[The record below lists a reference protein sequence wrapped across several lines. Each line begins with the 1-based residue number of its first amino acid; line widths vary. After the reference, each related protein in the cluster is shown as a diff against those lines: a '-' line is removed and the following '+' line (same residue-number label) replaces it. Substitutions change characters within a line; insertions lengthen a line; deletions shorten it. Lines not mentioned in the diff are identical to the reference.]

1 MNIRKIVRD
10 MWIIAYMKSIPDLKR
25 QPLMLLILVGL
36 AAIPLFF
43 IGLFAG
49 GDNAEATFNGGL
61 IGVIVSSIGFIA
73 ITASIQD
80 LTYDRYVKLR
90 EMVVAMPVHPLSY
103 VMGLTLGFLI
113 FSFPGFIAF
122 LCYGV
127 YRGLFDPIS
136 ILMTLGAMV
145 LCWLALATIG
155 FTIATYLHK
164 TSPNTL
170 GIIANILSFGF
181 VFLPPVY
188 YSETMLTNIGGMDLS
203 WFVYL
208 LPTSNAAAIIRYST
222 DLTAWNGTAFMLHW
236 IILALTVIVFSVLVV
251 KKARWREP

>member
-1 MNIRKIVRD
+1 MSIRKIIKD
-10 MWIIAYMKSIPDLKR
+10 TWIIAYMKSIPDIKR

-43 IGLFAG
+43 ITLFGGAEMMDVGLV
-49 GDNAEATFNGGL
+49 
-61 IGVIVSSIGFIA
+61 GVIVSSIGFIA

-80 LTYDRYVKLR
+80 ITWDRYVKLR

-103 VMGLTLGFLI
+103 AMGLTLGFLI

-127 YRGLFDPIS
+127 YRGLFDPFS
-136 ILMTLGAMV
+136 ILVTLGAMI
-145 LCWLALATIG
+145 LCWLALAAMG
-155 FTIATYLHK
+155 FTIATYQHK

-188 YSETMLTNIGGMDLS
+188 YSEAMLTNMSGMNLS
-203 WFVYL
+203 WIVYIF
-208 LPTSNAAAIIRYST
+208 PTSNAAAIIRYAT
-222 DLTAWNGTAFMLHW
+222 GAGETVMDPTAFMLHW
-236 IILALTVIVFSVLVV
+236 LVLIVTVVVFSALVMW
-251 KKARWREP
+251 KARWREP

>member
-1 MNIRKIVRD
+1 MNIKKIIKD
-10 MWIIAYMKSIPDLKR
+10 TWIIAYIKSIPDLKR

-43 IGLFAG
+43 IGLFG
-49 GDNAEATFNGGL
+49 GDKPGIFEAGL

-73 ITASIQD
+73 ITASVQD
-80 LTYDRYVKLR
+80 ITWDRYVKLR

-103 VMGLTLGFLI
+103 AMGLTLGFLI

-122 LCYGV
+122 IIYGA
-127 YRGLFDPIS
+127 YIGLFSPIS
-136 ILMTLGAMV
+136 ILMTLGAMI
-145 LCWLALATIG
+145 LCWLALAAIG
-155 FTIATYLHK
+155 FTIATYQHK

-170 GIIANILSFGF
+170 GIIANIMSFVF

-188 YSETMLTNIGGMDLS
+188 YQEGMLGELHWI
-203 WFVYL
+203 VYI
-208 LPTSNAAAIIRYST
+208 LPTSNAAAIIRDST
-222 DLTAWNGTAFMLHW
+222 GVTSSSLEGFLLHW
-236 IILALTVIVFSVLVV
+236 VILLGTVVLFSVLVV

>member
-1 MNIRKIVRD
+1 MTLKKIIKD
-10 MWIIAYMKSIPDLKR
+10 TWLIAYMKSVPDIKR

-43 IGLFAG
+43 IGLFSG
-49 GDNAEATFNGGL
+49 GDDPNVFEIGL
-61 IGVIVSSIGFIA
+61 VGVIVSSIGFIA
-73 ITASIQD
+73 ITASVQD
-80 LTYDRYVKLR
+80 ITWDRYVKLR

-103 VMGLTLGFLI
+103 AMGLTLGFLI

-122 LCYGV
+122 IIYGV
-127 YRGLFDPIS
+127 YLGIFDIIS
-136 ILMTLGAMV
+136 ILMTFGAMI
-145 LCWLALATIG
+145 LCWLGLAAIG
-155 FTIATYLHK
+155 FTIATYQHK

-170 GIIANILSFGF
+170 GIIANILSFVF

-188 YSETMLTNIGGMDLS
+188 YSETMLGEFS
-203 WFVYL
+203 WIVYI

-222 DLTAWNGTAFMLHW
+222 ELTAWNPTAFILHW
-236 IILALTVIVFSVLVV
+236 LILALTVVVFSLLVV

>member
-1 MNIRKIVRD
+1 MSINKIIKD
-10 MWIIAYMKSIPDLKR
+10 TFTIAWLKSIPDLKR
-25 QPLMLLILVGL
+25 QPLMLIILVGL

-61 IGVIVSSIGFIA
+61 VGVIVSSVGFIA

-90 EMVVAMPVHPLSY
+90 EMMVAMPVHPLSY
-103 VMGLTLGFLI
+103 AMGLTLGFLI

-122 LCYGV
+122 ICYGV

-136 ILMTLGAMV
+136 ILMTFGAMI
-145 LCWLALATIG
+145 LCWLGLAAIG
-155 FTIATYLHK
+155 FTIATHLHK

-188 YSETMLTNIGGMDLS
+188 YSETMLGSLS
-203 WFVYL
+203 WIVYL

-222 DLTAWNGTAFMLHW
+222 GITAWNANAVILHW
-236 IILALTVIVFSVLVV
+236 LALIVTVIIFSILVV